1 MSPAD
6 PAMLDVYEV
15 KYRSTEDAFREDWRR
30 VGESLGA
37 AMGAFAVE
45 RGLS

>member
-1 MSPAD
+1 
-6 PAMLDVYEV
+6 MLDVYEV

-37 AMGAFAVE
+37 AMGAFAAE